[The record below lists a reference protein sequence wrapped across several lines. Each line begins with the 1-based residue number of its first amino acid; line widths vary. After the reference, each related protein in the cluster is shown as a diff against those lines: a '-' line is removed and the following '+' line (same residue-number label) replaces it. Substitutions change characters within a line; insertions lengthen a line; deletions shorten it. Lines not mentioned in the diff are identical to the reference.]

1 MHCVRVHET
10 RDGHCMSHDTV
21 LHCFRDESCLCC
33 HGVGQCGSGGSMVSA
48 AYDAAPSQI
57 I

>member
-33 HGVGQCGSGGSMVSA
+33 HGVDQCGSGGSMVSA